1 MSTGLTL
8 GYLVNS
14 HPCDD
19 DDGKGGQCSTIHSEN
34 VKSKEKHFTQIESTR
49 NQEQIYLFQIK

>member
-8 GYLVNS
+8 GYPVNS

-19 DDGKGGQCSTIHSEN
+19 DDGKGGQCSTTHSEN
-34 VKSKEKHFTQIESTR
+34 VKSKEKHFRQIESIR
-49 NQEQIYLFQIK
+49 NQE